1 MRFALM
7 YLASVDT
14 DIAFQLSV
22 ALADDA
28 PVDVVVTVTAPSD
41 ALNYREEGVV
51 RIGEVRCI
59 RLCVVHVPLKCHVII
74 FVFSG
79 LKISDSLFVFKWLRV
94 HLVSNVHTPCDQ
106 RSHTL

>member
-14 DIAFQLSV
+14 DIALQLSV
-22 ALADDA
+22 ALADGA

-41 ALNYREEGVV
+41 SLNYREEGVV

-59 RLCVVHVPLKCHVII
+59 RRLCVVPLKCHVIF

-79 LKISDSLFVFKWLRV
+79 LKIPDFPFLLK
-94 HLVSNVHTPCDQ
+94 
-106 RSHTL
+106 

>member
-14 DIAFQLSV
+14 DIALQLSV

-59 RLCVVHVPLKCHVII
+59 RLCVIPLKCHVI
-74 FVFSG
+74 FSCVLG
-79 LKISDSLFVFKWLRV
+79 LKYRIPIFFK
-94 HLVSNVHTPCDQ
+94 
-106 RSHTL
+106 